1 MENEP
6 HGSWY
11 YEQQLLGY
19 NYRLTDIQ
27 AALGISQLNKLNQ
40 FIKSRRDE
48 LAHKYDEQ
56 LDKNFIKIPTVRD
69 NVKSSF
75 HLYVIRTTR
84 GKKDNKQTNYLN
96 I

>member
-27 AALGISQLNKLNQ
+27 VMLGISQLNKLNQ
-40 FIKSRRDE
+40 IYKKSRGE

-56 LDKNFIKIPTVRD
+56 LDKNFIKIPIPTVRD

-75 HLYVIRTTR
+75 HLYVIRTTER
-84 GKKDNKQTNYLN
+84 KKDNQGQ
-96 I
+96 II